1 MKVYAFSAIYL
12 VFFASALLRA
22 QSPQTSPQRH
32 ATALG
37 PARVVGIDH
46 LEFVGGY
53 GERTS
58 NFRLAAHWDLFSRTR
73 RLYRMDLSLAANY
86 SLFNNPNYQFT
97 PGGQSVDQLR
107 DIGFTPVATFW
118 SRGGKGPLRPF
129 LEMGIGLHYLT
140 EKRVSI
146 KNFSTNFQFGDHIG
160 IGLEFGKKRD
170 YRLAYQFQHLSNGG
184 IESPNPGINFHLLS
198 LGVKVR

>member
-1 MKVYAFSAIYL
+1 MKYIFITAIFFAL
-12 VFFASALLRA
+12 FASALSRA
-22 QSPQTSPQRH
+22 QFSPLIPRDH
-32 ATALG
+32 ATTLG
-37 PARVVGIDH
+37 PARVMGIDQ

-58 NFRLAAHWDLFSRTR
+58 NFRLAAHWDLLSRTR
-73 RLYRMDLSLAANY
+73 GSWKVNLSLAANY
-86 SLFNNPNYQFT
+86 SLFNNP
-97 PGGQSVDQLR
+97 GGSSNSGGNRADQLR
-107 DIGFTPVATFW
+107 DVGLTPVATFW
-118 SRGGKGPLRPF
+118 SRRRSGPFRPF

-140 EKRVSI
+140 EKRVSV

-170 YRLAYQFQHLSNGG
+170 YRVAYQFQHLSNGG